1 MKLLFG
7 PGSPYVR
14 KVLITAIETDLDDE
28 IERVRPA
35 ISVWAKDGDGGVNE
49 ANPLG
54 KIPTL
59 ITRDGSTLVDSSLI
73 CEYLASLVPSAG
85 LLPMHGN
92 ARWQVLQLQA
102 MAQGALDVVVSKF
115 VEEHLRPDHLHWTDW
130 VVRQEAK
137 ASRTFD
143 HLEKIAQDDCFG
155 GAEIERVNLGTITV
169 GCVLGFLDQR
179 LNDQSWRTNH
189 PALAAWYED
198 FKQRPSMLSTA
209 PPPLV

>member
-14 KVLITAIETDLDDE
+14 KVLITAIETGLDNE
-28 IERVRPA
+28 IERVRPSV
-35 ISVWAKDGDGGVNE
+35 SVWDKEGDAGVNE
-49 ANPLG
+49 ANPIG

-59 ITRDGSTLVDSSLI
+59 ITRDGTTLIDSSLI
-73 CEYLASLVPSAG
+73 CEYLASLALSAG
-85 LLPMHGN
+85 LLPIDGN

-102 MAQGALDVVVSKF
+102 MAQGALDAVVSKF
-115 VEEHLRPDHLHWTDW
+115 VEEHLRPDHLCWNDW
-130 VVRQEAK
+130 VARQELK

-143 HLEKIAQDDCFG
+143 RLETMARDDCFSL
-155 GAEIERVNLGTITV
+155 ASVERVNLGTITV

-179 LNDQSWRTNH
+179 LNDQSWRTIH

-198 FKQRPSMLSTA
+198 FKQRPSMLATT